1 MINTICFKAL
11 ALSGGI
17 FCLCGC
23 SSIMSHS
30 GGKEGLYPGTRANT
44 QALSDPETSWAIKPL
59 VALDLP
65 FSAVMDTVFL
75 PWDLYKNDNS
85 LKSKV
90 EASEKKNME
99 INSVIPPA
107 KLL

>member
-1 MINTICFKAL
+1 MVKKICFKTL
-11 ALSGGI
+11 MLSGGI
-17 FCLCGC
+17 LCLSSC

-44 QALSDPETSWAIKPL
+44 KTLVDADTRWEIKPL
-59 VALDLP
+59 VIMDLP
-65 FSAVMDTVFL
+65 FTIVMDTLLL
-75 PWDLYKNDNS
+75 PWDFYRHDNS

-90 EASEKKNME
+90 EASEKQNMA

-107 KLL
+107 KGP

>member
-1 MINTICFKAL
+1 M
-11 ALSGGI
+11 LSGGI

-30 GGKEGLYPGTRANT
+30 GGKEGLYSGTRANT
-44 QALSDPETSWAIKPL
+44 QALSAPETSWAIKPL

-65 FSAVMDTVFL
+65 FSAVMDTVLL
-75 PWDLYKNDNS
+75 PWDLFRNDNS

-90 EASEKKNME
+90 EASEKKNMA
-99 INSVIPPA
+99 INSIIPPA
-107 KLL
+107 KAL